1 MAGNLIEWSG
11 CPAPKLDHENKVIL
25 WALVKPVLREVY
37 LEWEEELWG
46 EDDVWDKQLLENV
59 ERDFAN
65 ETEWIEK
72 LKEKTKGAS

>member
-1 MAGNLIEWSG
+1 MAEDS
-11 CPAPKLDHENKVIL
+11 HEED
-25 WALVKPVLREVY
+25 EV
-37 LEWEEELWG
+37 
-46 EDDVWDKQLLENV
+46 DVWDKQLLENV